1 MVKPFLKSFEI
12 QGLFGYKN
20 ILLDFQSN
28 VKILVGENGFGKT
41 TILNALY
48 YLLKADYSNLQR
60 IKFSVIRIAFDDSRK
75 YEFSFE
81 SLKSYCRYLLRQ
93 KEQEGGLLSYL
104 KNNVDSSVINQ
115 LLKEF
120 EKGPDTFLN
129 YIKKK
134 YKEESKEN
142 SIFSHIPSEFVY
154 EAVRELYDTNITF
167 KVFHEISTYVNSS
180 GYRIIYYPTYRR
192 IEEDIKNLL
201 KLTPSPRHRV
211 PSNNE
216 VILSND
222 SIIKFGM
229 ADVEKRIKR
238 ILEEISQS
246 SIAGFASVSGGM
258 ISRLLESPD
267 TEQSKHKFNLDEIK
281 IVLSRVGDNMSQS
294 DKDKILAQLSEDESL
309 SQQNQFLRYF
319 LDQLLSVYK
328 RQEKYDQAIKNFVNV
343 CNRYFN
349 DKYFVYNESSVS
361 LNIYRK
367 NTSSNNDVI
376 ELKQLSSGE
385 KQIISIFSQLYL
397 ELDKKFVILFDEP
410 ELSLSIY
417 WQEKLLPD
425 MMAAESCAF
434 MLCVTHS
441 PFIFDNEL
449 QKETISISTCSHE

>member
-20 ILLDFQSN
+20 ILLNFQSN

-48 YLLKADYSNLQR
+48 YLLKSDYSNLQR
-60 IKFSVIRIAFDDSRK
+60 IKFSMIRIAFDDSHR
-75 YEFSFE
+75 YEFSYD
-81 SLKSYCRYLLRQ
+81 SLKSYCKYLLRQ
-93 KEQEGGLLSYL
+93 KEQDGVLLSFL
-104 KNNVDSSVINQ
+104 NNHVDSSVINQ
-115 LLKEF
+115 LLKEY
-120 EKGPDTFLN
+120 EKGTDLFLS
-129 YIKKK
+129 YINK
-134 YKEESKEN
+134 YKDDSNESN
-142 SIFSHIPSEFVY
+142 IFSHIPSGFLY
-154 EAVRELYDTNITF
+154 DAVRELYDTNITF
-167 KVFHEISTYVNSS
+167 KVFNEISTYINSS
-180 GYRIIYYPTYRR
+180 AYRIIYYPTYRR

-201 KLTPSPRHRV
+201 KLSPSDRHRV
-211 PSNNE
+211 PTNNE
-216 VILSND
+216 IILSND

-229 ADVEKRIKR
+229 SDVDKRIKR

-246 SIAGFASVSGGM
+246 SITGFASVSGGM
-258 ISRLLESPD
+258 ISQLLESPN

-294 DKDKILAQLSEDESL
+294 DKDKILSQLAEDESL
-309 SQQNQFLRYF
+309 SQQNYFLRYF

-328 RQEKYDQAIKNFVNV
+328 RQEKYDQAIKKFANV
-343 CNRYFN
+343 CNKYFS
-349 DKYFVYNESSVS
+349 DKYFVYDESSVS

-367 NTSSNNDVI
+367 SNSINNDII

-397 ELDKKFVILFDEP
+397 ELNKKFLILFDEP

-425 MMAAESCAF
+425 MMAADSCAF

-441 PFIFDNEL
+441 PFIFNNEL
-449 QKETISISTCSHE
+449 QKDTINISTCSHE